1 MDPRLRGGDERAH
14 DKSRIFSETDNY
26 CGNRVLNVI
35 AL

>member
-26 CGNRVLNVI
+26 RGNRVLNVNAI
-35 AL
+35 